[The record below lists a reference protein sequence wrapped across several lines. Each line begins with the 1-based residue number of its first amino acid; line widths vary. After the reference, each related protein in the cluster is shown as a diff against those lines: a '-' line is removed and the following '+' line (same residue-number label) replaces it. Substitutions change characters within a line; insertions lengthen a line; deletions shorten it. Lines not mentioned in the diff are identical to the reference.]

1 MKLAQLLPGFL
12 RQTDP
17 SLTAPILSDF
27 NLPKVQASPFEAMEA
42 QLAELIAT
50 ETQAKA
56 AHEAAVAALNDHI
69 AKLRLMLE
77 SHLKS
82 VEALYTRVPQVTTEK
97 IE

>member
-1 MKLAQLLPGFL
+1 MKLAQLLPGFI
-12 RQTDP
+12 RQSDP
-17 SLTAPILSDF
+17 SLATPILSDF
-27 NLPKVQASPFEAMEA
+27 NLPKVAPSPFEAMEA

-82 VEALYTRVPQVTTEK
+82 VEALYTRVPQVITEK